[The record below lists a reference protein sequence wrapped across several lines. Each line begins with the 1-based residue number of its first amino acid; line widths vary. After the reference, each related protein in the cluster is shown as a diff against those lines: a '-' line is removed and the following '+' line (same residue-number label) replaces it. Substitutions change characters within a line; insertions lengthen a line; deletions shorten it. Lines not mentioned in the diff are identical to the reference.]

1 MNEVPTNGSA
11 DLRLKSF
18 IERAERIN
26 VDRENVAADFTEL
39 MKEAKGAGFDTKI
52 IRQVIRLRK
61 MPKADRQEREELL
74 QTYMAA
80 AGEA

>member
-1 MNEVPTNGSA
+1 MNDVPTNGST

-26 VDRENVAADFTEL
+26 VDRENVATDMKEL

-61 MPKADRQEREELL
+61 MPKADRQEQEALIS
-74 QTYMAA
+74 TYLAA
-80 AGEA
+80 VGE